1 MHFYNARE
9 SIFRSLR
16 VIVNGVTLGWQLVT
30 NRVPLG
36 SILGPAVFNVFLSEF
51 DTGLEGTLNKFV
63 NDPKLGRAL
72 GSVEALQRDLDKS
85 EVWAITI

>member
-1 MHFYNARE
+1 MVNNLLMDQAQW
-9 SIFRSLR
+9 

-36 SILGPAVFNVFLSEF
+36 SILGPAVFNVFLSEL

-63 NDPKLGRAL
+63 NDPKLGRELLAL
-72 GSVEALQRDLDKS
+72 LRPCREILINQRSGQSPS
-85 EVWAITI
+85 E